1 MTDDLMFRAQVFKY
15 IQSLRY
21 SSTSINLETI
31 AIYVANVFFLSIEQ
45 ARELVKEWIRLY
57 GH

>member
-1 MTDDLMFRAQVFKY
+1 MTDDTMFRAQVFKY

-21 SSTSINLETI
+21 SSTSVNLETI